1 MSTATTTIFIFF
13 EIFLFVLKKIFQQ
26 QQLNFLLSIEFLP
39 PSHTSYIVIDHV
51 ESEDTKKVE
60 EHTHT
65 ETMFRLAR
73 QITNRRCIEIQCRR
87 GVMSNRQLKRRV
99 PVKRIR
105 DELAKQRRMEENPR
119 PLQFTPDGD
128 VSKLPFNIR
137 RAGPAQN
144 LPVYLGT

>member
-1 MSTATTTIFIFF
+1 
-13 EIFLFVLKKIFQQ
+13 
-26 QQLNFLLSIEFLP
+26 
-39 PSHTSYIVIDHV
+39 
-51 ESEDTKKVE
+51 
-60 EHTHT
+60 
-65 ETMFRLAR
+65 
-73 QITNRRCIEIQCRR
+73 
-87 GVMSNRQLKRRV
+87 MSNRQLKRRV

-144 LPVYLGT
+144 LPVYLGTYMFFQKIFLSP